1 MSRRFISAEVPD
13 GELAG
18 WVQGTGPPVLLLH
31 GGPGLSFGYLDA
43 LAVELGPEFELASY
57 QQRGLPP
64 SSAEGPFSVWREVH
78 DALAFLDA
86 LGWEQAFVVGH
97 SWGGHLLLH
106 LALAAGPRVL
116 GALAVDPLGG
126 VGDGG
131 MAAFETEMGGRIPE
145 RSRSRAQELDERAMR
160 GEGTEEDSIES
171 LRLYWPAYF
180 ASPAHAPPMPEM
192 RISVEAYAGIVD
204 SLRRELPHLSGALPT
219 VTVPFGFV
227 AGVKSP
233 MPVDEAAAPTAAV
246 IPGAWLVR
254 VEQAGHF
261 PWYEQPGCTRA
272 ALDRLVNQT
281 KEAGPSGLW
290 ARGRR

>member
-1 MSRRFISAEVPD
+1 MSRQPIKADVPD
-13 GELAG
+13 GELVG
-18 WVQGTGPPVLLLH
+18 WLQGVGPQVLVLH
-31 GGPGLSFGYLDA
+31 GGPGLSFGYVDA
-43 LAVELGPEFELASY
+43 LAEELGPSYQLASY

-64 SSAEGPFSVWREVH
+64 SSVEGPFSVRREVQ
-78 DALAFLDA
+78 DALAFLDE

-106 LALAAGPRVL
+106 LALAAGDRVL

-145 RSRSRAQELDERAMR
+145 EFRSRAEELDRRAMR
-160 GEGTEEDSIES
+160 GEGTEDDFIES
-171 LRLYWPAYF
+171 LTLYWPAYF
-180 ASPAHAPPMPEM
+180 ASPADAPPMPEM
-192 RISVEAYAGIVD
+192 RTSVQAYAGIVE
-204 SLRRELPHLSGALPT
+204 SLRSELARLAEALEG

-227 AGVKSP
+227 AGEESP

-254 VEQAGHF
+254 VERAGHF
-261 PWYEQPGCTRA
+261 PWYERPGCTRA
-272 ALDRLVNQT
+272 ALDRLVHQT
-281 KEAGPSGLW
+281 TDDGTDGLW
-290 ARGRR
+290 VSGRR